1 MKLIRIMS
9 LLFASVASVPWLV
22 TAFGQQQQPPLPQK
36 AGEKADRKAGP
47 RVTVPLN
54 LVGRYE
60 FPSDVKGR
68 FDHLIADVHGHRLF
82 TTPQGNKSVM
92 VFDLRTHKLIH
103 TIGGIEIPNGLL
115 YREDLKRLYVTD
127 GSPGELKIYSG
138 ENYDLIKSVRL
149 LPDTDPIVYDPATK
163 YLYVVNGGRDAKMSY
178 STISIIDTT
187 SGDKVDEMKVDSP
200 GLDAMA
206 IEKSSPRLYV
216 ANVAQTKVEVIDRN
230 ARTAIAS
237 WPITLCTVTV
247 ALALDESN
255 RRLFVGCRSGQ
266 IVVFDTETGKEM
278 EALPINQNINDL
290 VFDPVSKRLYATCGA
305 GAGSVDMYEET
316 DPSGRF
322 PLDRTRGLD
331 GWCQNFSGSL
341 SLYHSTKGRTLKC
354 WSIKSSK
361 EDSHRDPLLF
371 CGGLG

>member
-1 MKLIRIMS
+1 MMKLIRIMS
-9 LLFASVASVPWLV
+9 LLFASVASAPLMV
-22 TAFGQQQQPPLPQK
+22 TAFAQQQLPPLPQK
-36 AGEKADRKAGP
+36 AGEKADRQAGP

-82 TTPQGNKSVM
+82 TTPQGSKSVM
-92 VFDLRTHKLIH
+92 VFDLRTRKLIH

-138 ENYDLIKSVRL
+138 ENYDLIKSIRL

-163 YLYVVNGGRDAKMSY
+163 YLYVVSGGRDAKMSY

-316 DPSGRF
+316 APDHYRSLGQVPTGPDARTGRLVPELQRF
-322 PLDRTRGLD
+322 FIAVPQHERTNAEVLEYKI
-331 GWCQNFSGSL
+331 Q
-341 SLYHSTKGRTLKC
+341 
-354 WSIKSSK
+354 
-361 EDSHRDPLLF
+361 
-371 CGGLG
+371 